1 MSLGLSNAKLGANP
15 PQQRLGLTS
24 RKYLVTTSVAEQA
37 IFIPKPRKRV
47 TFKMNLPG
55 SGPTQVDKR
64 RYEPIP
70 LPGSNSGQNLNAI
83 NSLQRGQLGENGLT
97 ARFNQNA
104 YQGSPGG
111 YVKMEIDN
119 TPSKRSDVIVTQ
131 EEGRQV
137 NNKQINFTQQ
147 YDQYGR
153 PRIGFSREPYDFAAT
168 KFVSVTNQIAFQ
180 QNMAGVHERYNEYL
194 ISGNGSTANVA
205 NGAKGSDAP
214 EIPVFGNRSGDA
226 KQAEAM
232 PPLGAGSQGGGPEQP
247 PVGFAGDKKQ
257 TDIPIFG
264 NSSNGTEST
273 YEAPDT
279 SFFLGNGEMADV
291 GVKSISAKE
300 VFESQKVDVIPVF
313 GADSRDGNNEA
324 PALGQGAGASLDEVF
339 KSSLNAGEIKTV
351 DVTA

>member
-1 MSLGLSNAKLGANP
+1 MGLGLSNAKLGANP
-15 PQQRLGLTS
+15 PQQRLGISS

-70 LPGSNSGQNLNAI
+70 LPGSNTRSSANAV
-83 NSLQRGQLGENGLT
+83 NSLQRGQLGDNGLT

-119 TPSKRSDVIVTQ
+119 TPSKQRDVIVTQ

-180 QNMAGVHERYNEYL
+180 QNMAGIHDRYNEYL
-194 ISGNGSTANVA
+194 LAGNGAE
-205 NGAKGSDAP
+205 GSDTPKA
-214 EIPVFGNRSGDA
+214 PVFGNSPGQTN
-226 KQAEAM
+226 QAEAI
-232 PPLGAGSQGGGPEQP
+232 PALGSGSQGGGPEQA
-247 PVGFAGDKKQ
+247 PVGFASDAKQ
-257 TDIPIFG
+257 ADIPIFG

-291 GVKSISAKE
+291 GQKRTSAKE
-300 VFESQKVDVIPVF
+300 VFESQKVEVIPVF
-313 GADSRDGNNEA
+313 GADSRDGESSA

-339 KSSLNAGEIKTV
+339 KSSLDAGEIKTV